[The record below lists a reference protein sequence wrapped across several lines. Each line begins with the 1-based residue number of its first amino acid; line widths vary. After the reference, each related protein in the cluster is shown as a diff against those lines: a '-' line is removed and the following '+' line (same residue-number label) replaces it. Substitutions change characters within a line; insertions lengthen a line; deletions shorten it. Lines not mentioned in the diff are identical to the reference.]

1 MATAKQPHP
10 ATAADS
16 PTPLLLQN
24 SPTPTILLS
33 LQNSST
39 APVPGH
45 NQAKEARLYSNTT
58 AGAPCK
64 KSCFD
69 MLLIVKLS
77 YGEAELKDLSEPC
90 IHGQFLNL
98 RGCKAETP

>member
-1 MATAKQPHP
+1 MSSDEWPAKQPHP
-10 ATAADS
+10 ATAADI

-58 AGAPCK
+58 AK
-64 KSCFD
+64 Q
-69 MLLIVKLS
+69 L
-77 YGEAELKDLSEPC
+77 EPLAKRAASTC
-90 IHGQFLNL
+90 L
-98 RGCKAETP
+98 

>member
-58 AGAPCK
+58 AK
-64 KSCFD
+64 Q
-69 MLLIVKLS
+69 L
-77 YGEAELKDLSEPC
+77 EPLAKRAASTC
-90 IHGQFLNL
+90 SL
-98 RGCKAETP
+98 